1 MSVPPHS
8 VEPRPSSVE
17 SDRYIDRNNFLNL
30 LLGIISTAE
39 QILAFAPE
47 LASDPPPAGRDEA
60 GIPVDRKNDGSV
72 MR

>member
-17 SDRYIDRNNFLNL
+17 SDRYMDRNNFLNL
-30 LLGIISTAE
+30 LLGLISTAE
-39 QILAFAPE
+39 QILAFAPD
-47 LASDPPPAGRDEA
+47 LASDPPPGGRDKA
-60 GIPVDRKNDGSV
+60 GVPLDRKNAGSM

>member
-1 MSVPPHS
+1 M
-8 VEPRPSSVE
+8 
-17 SDRYIDRNNFLNL
+17 DRNNFLNL

-47 LASDPPPAGRDEA
+47 LASDPPGGRDEA
-60 GIPVDRKNDGSV
+60 GIPPDRKNAGSV

>member
-17 SDRYIDRNNFLNL
+17 SDRYMDRNNFLNL

-47 LASDPPPAGRDEA
+47 LASDPPGGRDEA
-60 GIPVDRKNDGSV
+60 GIPPDRKNAGSV